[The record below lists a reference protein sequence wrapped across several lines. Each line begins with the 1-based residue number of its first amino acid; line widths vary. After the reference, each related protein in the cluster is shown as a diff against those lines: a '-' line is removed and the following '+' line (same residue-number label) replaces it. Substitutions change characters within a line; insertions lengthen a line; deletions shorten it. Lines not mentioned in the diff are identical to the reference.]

1 MRPCRQPKW
10 LPHVHDGKADARAL
24 LGAKPGV
31 ELRQARFRAILA
43 AKPDRTPTQEVADD
57 DPVAVALADRDLV
70 DPDHPWARSAR
81 MCELRRHVLHLQRLD
96 RVPVE
101 RQLLRHV
108 RDRCLP
114 TAPTDKIRKALG
126 VERIVRQKLQPL
138 TFHLAAVAAVNTPHL
153 QFQKYPRVPA

>member
-24 LGAKPGV
+24 LGAKPCV

-81 MCELRRHVLHLQRLD
+81 MCELRLHVLHLQRL
-96 RVPVE
+96 
-101 RQLLRHV
+101 
-108 RDRCLP
+108 
-114 TAPTDKIRKALG
+114 
-126 VERIVRQKLQPL
+126 ERIVRQKFQPL
-138 TFHLAAVAAVNTPHL
+138 TLHLAAVAAVNAPHL